1 VVHARVCVSLT
12 HSMTGMRKVRVR
24 GPCVVTGR
32 LTGAPYLCVR
42 DRLEALEV
50 PCVPPGP
57 LGCKLPHRVP
67 SALKGRSNLM
77 EALCQ

>member
-12 HSMTGMRKVRVR
+12 HSTTGMRKARVR

-32 LTGAPYLCVR
+32 LTGAPSSFR
-42 DRLEALEV
+42 DRLAALEV

-57 LGCKLPHRVP
+57 LGRAPLGAFIR
-67 SALKGRSNLM
+67 SASSSRK
-77 EALCQ
+77 

>member
-12 HSMTGMRKVRVR
+12 HSMTGMRKARVR
-24 GPCVVTGR
+24 GPCVVTGGSR
-32 LTGAPYLCVR
+32 EAPHYVR
-42 DRLEALEV
+42 DRLAALEV

-57 LGCKLPHRVP
+57 LGRKPPHRVP